1 MIGLNDKDIDAIAML
16 KPATANNNKIDVQA
30 YIDRAHYERSAYLTA
45 AISKAVGT
53 VKAKIAKSRA
63 NAKAMAQLQNM
74 TSRELS
80 DLGIARSEIRIA
92 VMGDAAFRKPFFTQL
107 ATLVAPLVK
116 SYEDW
121 RSRREGYAQLMAMDA
136 RQLSDIGLTRGDIE
150 AAVAGKGTLANDN
163 AVPAANNND
172 GRQAS

>member
-1 MIGLNDKDIDAIAML
+1 MIGLNEKDIDAIAML

-30 YIDRAHYERSAYLTA
+30 YIDRAHYERSAYLTE
-45 AISKAVGT
+45 AIAKVYNALKG
-53 VKAKIAKSRA
+53 KIAKSRA
-63 NAKAMAQLQNM
+63 NAKAIAQLQNM
-74 TSRELS
+74 SGRELS
-80 DLGIARSEIRIA
+80 DLGVARSEIRIA
-92 VMGDAAFRKPFFTQL
+92 VMGDAAFRKPLLSKL

-150 AAVAGKGTLANDN
+150 AAVAGKGALANDN

>member
-1 MIGLNDKDIDAIAML
+1 MIGLNEKDIDAIALL

-45 AISKAVGT
+45 AISNAFGAM
-53 VKAKIAKSRA
+53 KAKLAKSRA
-63 NAKAMAQLQNM
+63 NAKAIAQLQNM
-74 TSRELS
+74 TGRELS
-80 DLGIARSEIRIA
+80 DLGITRSEIRVA
-92 VMGDAAFRKPFFTQL
+92 VMGDAAVKKPLSTKL
-107 ATLVAPLVK
+107 AALVAPLVK

-163 AVPAANNND
+163 VVAAANNND